1 MTILAAGTSIADFE
15 TIFTVNATAGSFPA
29 GVSESLFASASGTNV
44 AVWSG
49 AEQAQIGICFYHIRS
64 ITNSGNP
71 TLVELSRNGT
81 GVLRVRAVGTASAN
95 TFDLEYWNGS
105 AWTKI
110 GSTFTIPLALGRYDL
125 FLKIHETEG
134 VVAIYHDQVFL
145 TGVSDVDTR
154 FNSVTGIDAVDLK
167 AIGNSTRFSAIIVA
181 DEDTRPLR
189 YAQTLIAAQG
199 ERAEWT
205 GAFGNV
211 GGTGFSDSTV
221 VSTDTADQRTT
232 YTKAALNAMFA
243 TGWTV
248 EAAVVSA
255 RGRTEIGKVAAMR
268 IMTRSGTEEAFE
280 AQASLT
286 NEVGIL
292 RAIVPLDPDG
302 NDPWTIARFNSA
314 EFGVQSRA
322 P

>member
-15 TIFTVNATAGSFPA
+15 TNFVAHTTAGSFPT
-29 GVSESLFASASGTNV
+29 GVSESLLSNTGGANV
-44 AVWSG
+44 AAWSG
-49 AEQAQIGICFYHIRS
+49 AEQAEIGICFYHARAV
-64 ITNSGNP
+64 TNSGSP
-71 TLVELSRNGT
+71 ALVELSRNGT
-81 GVLRVRAVGTASAN
+81 EVLRVRAVTTTH
-95 TFDLEYWNGS
+95 TFDLEYWDGS

-110 GSTFTIPLALGRYDL
+110 GSTFTIPTALGRFDL
-125 FLKIHETEG
+125 FVKIHETEG
-134 VVAIYHDQVFL
+134 VVALYRDHVFL
-145 TGVSDVDTR
+145 GGVSDVDTR
-154 FNSVTGIDAVDLK
+154 YNSVTGIDAVDLK
-167 AIGNSTRFSAIIVA
+167 GIGNSTRFSAIIVA
-181 DEDTRPLR
+181 DEDTRTLR

-221 VSTDTADQRTT
+221 VSTDTPDQRTT
-232 YTKAALNAMFA
+232 YTKAALNSMFD

-255 RGRTEIGKVAAMR
+255 RGRTEIGKAAAMR
-268 IMTRSGTEEAFE
+268 IMTRSGEEEAFE

-302 NDPWTIARFNSA
+302 NDAWTIARFNSA